1 MNFKRI
7 EWIFVIAFIALDIF
21 WLSVYVT
28 QNDTIDQRT
37 SSFSTTST
45 SGSVLKSIKNDQIS
59 YGRLSNKPQAGYY
72 VSSSNSNILREK
84 ADQLYYSWEYANHK
98 LTVNF
103 TDGLKL
109 VDPDKPQATIDE
121 FLKDNS
127 IVIFGKEYTYNKDLS
142 TKSVVVYTQ
151 MIYGGPVYSSDGQI
165 RFEIKNGYVTGY
177 TQGYMN
183 DIQILREKR
192 DTISQERALI
202 WLYQY
207 NKLPANTQVLWCH
220 LGYTRLLSVN
230 NSIVYIPTWN
240 FCIKNSNTGN
250 IQYRRINAF
259 TGSVMDETISVK

>member
-21 WLSVYVT
+21 LLSVYVT

-165 RFEIKNGYVTGY
+165 RFEIKNGYVTG
-177 TQGYMN
+177 
-183 DIQILREKR
+183 
-192 DTISQERALI
+192 
-202 WLYQY
+202 
-207 NKLPANTQVLWCH
+207 
-220 LGYTRLLSVN
+220 
-230 NSIVYIPTWN
+230 
-240 FCIKNSNTGN
+240 
-250 IQYRRINAF
+250 
-259 TGSVMDETISVK
+259 